1 MEISMNEKICA
12 IVLAAGKGRRM
23 GGDIQKQYMKI
34 NGKPLIYYSLKT
46 MEKVVDEIVLVVG
59 QGEIPYCQE
68 QIVDLYKFK
77 KISKIV
83 EGGKERYNSVY
94 AGLQALKKC
103 DYVLIHD
110 GARPCIT
117 KDILEKSI
125 EFTKKY
131 KATVLGTRSKDT
143 IKISDKQG
151 IAIQTPDRNY
161 VWNIQTPQSF
171 EYNLIRKAYDTMLQ
185 KDTSDINITDDAMVV
200 EMFTEHKIKIV
211 EGSYTNIKVTT
222 PEDIELVKVYIKDI
236 FMK

>member
-1 MEISMNEKICA
+1 M
-12 IVLAAGKGRRM
+12 
-23 GGDIQKQYMKI
+23 
-34 NGKPLIYYSLKT
+34 
-46 MEKVVDEIVLVVG
+46 
-59 QGEIPYCQE
+59 
-68 QIVDLYKFK
+68 
-77 KISKIV
+77 
-83 EGGKERYNSVY
+83 
-94 AGLQALKKC
+94 
-103 DYVLIHD
+103 
-110 GARPCIT
+110 
-117 KDILEKSI
+117 
-125 EFTKKY
+125 
-131 KATVLGTRSKDT
+131 GTRSKDT